1 MSAGRPPDEDTP
13 GDARAPE
20 ARAEG
25 ARLAG
30 EDNADECD
38 SDGRAAGEPVAADER
53 DESERSA
60 AHRDISEPTAD
71 ECAPDDRAA
80 GEPIAADE
88 RDVDEHGANAR
99 VDSERSAAHH
109 DAAEPTAEAEA
120 PRADERIAPARP
132 LDAGAVGQAAGGDQL
147 ARQRPALFALTD
159 RAFGPLAVR
168 DDPRVM
174 RWYVPGRI
182 ELLGKHTDYAGGRSL
197 LCAVERGFCVTA
209 VARTDNRLRIVDVL
223 ASSEAE
229 LRVSPDQA
237 DMPHWRNYPATVARR
252 LARNFGDSGDGPLR
266 GADIALA
273 SDLPRSSG
281 LSSSSALII
290 AIFSVLAEVNA
301 LDRQD
306 AYAANIADDDA
317 LASYLGCIENGRTF
331 GTLAGDRG
339 VGTHGGS
346 QDHLAIVGSV
356 PGQLVACTFSPVRR
370 ERFLPVPEGY
380 AFAIASSGVTASKT
394 GQALERYNRAAASVA
409 AMLATWRRATGR
421 EDATLFDALVSEP
434 SALERLRALLRKA
447 GQDALLGR
455 LEQFRLETFDLIP
468 GATVALAGGDVET
481 FGALVD
487 RSQRAAVHLL
497 GNQVPETVALAAIAR
512 DAGAAAA
519 SAFGAG
525 FGGSVWALVRAADTA
540 AFLADWRAR
549 YLARFPGHAVKAQF
563 FSSGAGAGRHR
574 LDTSARS

>member
-1 MSAGRPPDEDTP
+1 MSAGRPPHEDTP
-13 GDARAPE
+13 QDARAPD
-20 ARAEG
+20 ARSEDARIAG
-25 ARLAG
+25 AN
-30 EDNADECD
+30 EDNGDERS
-38 SDGRAAGEPVAADER
+38 SDGRAAA
-53 DESERSA
+53 
-60 AHRDISEPTAD
+60 
-71 ECAPDDRAA
+71 
-80 GEPIAADE
+80 
-88 RDVDEHGANAR
+88 
-99 VDSERSAAHH
+99 
-109 DAAEPTAEAEA
+109 
-120 PRADERIAPARP
+120 
-132 LDAGAVGQAAGGDQL
+132 

-159 RAFGPLAVR
+159 RAIGPLAVR

-209 VARTDNRLRIVDVL
+209 VARADNRLRIVDVL
-223 ASSEAE
+223 APSEAE

-252 LARNFGDSGDGPLR
+252 VARNFGGGDGDGPLR

-370 ERFLPVPEGY
+370 ERFLPVPDGY
-380 AFAIASSGVTASKT
+380 TFAIASSGVTASKT

-409 AMLATWRRATGR
+409 AMLTTWRRATGR

-468 GATVALAGGDVET
+468 GATAALAGGDVET

-574 LDTSARS
+574 LDTPARG